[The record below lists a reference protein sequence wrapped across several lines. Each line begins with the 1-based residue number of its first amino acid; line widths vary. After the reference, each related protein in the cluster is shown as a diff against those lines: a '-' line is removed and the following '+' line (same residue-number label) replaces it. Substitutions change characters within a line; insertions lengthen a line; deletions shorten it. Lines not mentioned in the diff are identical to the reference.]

1 MIGRKE
7 EKNHRSVRLVLRQTK
22 EEAITADLFCNALG
36 EVDYAGKTKY
46 YMGVWAVILHRP
58 GDDSGCEVLGKCDGG
73 YYEMRLTEMR
83 GENRDPYLVANL
95 VLDVCMK
102 IRKPPT
108 IDLQFL
114 IDEIEWVFTE
124 IPYSR

>member
-46 YMGVWAVILHRP
+46 YMGIWAVILRF
-58 GDDSGCEVLGKCDGG
+58 GEATE
-73 YYEMRLTEMR
+73 YEMRLTEMR
-83 GENRDPYLVANL
+83 GEKRDPYLVANL
-95 VLDVCMK
+95 LLGVCMN